1 MIQEEVRVYQYA
13 IGDDGTTGAV
23 FIVNPAMELCEHDT
37 EEPCSSCCCRPWP
50 SRFRRPIRSATT
62 VRVFN
67 LKNASVSEAFAVIEP
82 LLSEDGSVTVQPSRG
97 RITIQDSPEVVGRI
111 STLIDDLDRIPG
123 RVSNRGGASRGPRCR
138 AGIGSS
144 SRSRPSAPPDVP
156 LQVLSTRRP
165 STVFQ
170 GEFGQPTTASLS
182 PNYRLSF
189 LAESSSVPEST
200 PWGVA
205 DIGNRTQVKWLR
217 LDRLRTGTAG
227 RRNSTRCSGRRSFCR
242 RARR

>member
-1 MIQEEVRVYQYA
+1 MIRKTMFVLILSTVA
-13 IGDDGTTGAV
+13 IALSAADK
-23 FIVNPAMELCEHDT
+23 
-37 EEPCSSCCCRPWP
+37 
-50 SRFRRPIRSATT
+50 SATT

-82 LLSEDGSVTVQPSRG
+82 LLSEDGSITVQPSRG

-111 STLIDDLDRIPG
+111 STLMSDLDRIPG
-123 RVSNRGGASRGPRCR
+123 EYRIEVELLEGLDVEQASDLPADLDRRLHRMFPFKSYRR
-138 AGIGSS
+138 AG
-144 SRSRPSAPPDVP
+144 
-156 LQVLSTRRP
+156 

-182 PNYRLSF
+182 SNYRLSF

-217 LDRLRTGTAG
+217 LDRLRTGYGGQEKLDEMLRTTVFLSPRQKMIIGAG
-227 RRNSTRCSGRRSFCR
+227 SSEDSASGLVLILTLHSVEDR
-242 RARR
+242 